1 VALRNAGP
9 SALVAFA
16 LNGVVALLTALSFA
30 EMSAAFPESGG
41 CYVFAKK
48 VLSVRAAFVVGW
60 TTWLAYVVAGV
71 LYALGFAQ
79 FALTGLAALWS
90 GDPPSWLGARTTAVA
105 FALLA
110 TVGYAASLIRRATGG
125 GEWATW
131 GKLAAFAALI
141 LAGLWGLTARTD
153 PAVRVGLHPFFAGG
167 TLGVVRAMGFTFIA
181 LQGFEV
187 IAAVAG
193 EVREP
198 GKTIPRAMVASLG
211 CALAVYLP
219 LLFVVSTAGV
229 PPGDSI
235 VAMSERHPETVIADA
250 VHSYMGVHGFWL
262 VIIAAVLSTLS
273 ALHANLLAASRI
285 VLTMARDRTLPV
297 VLGNMDAS
305 RRTPVVAVYASALVL
320 VAVLL
325 VVPDL
330 AAAGAAA
337 SLIFLVSFALAHL
350 TSLLARRR
358 RPSAYTSGF
367 RTPLF
372 PAVQWIGGV
381 ACASLAV
388 FQAVAVPAAGGIIL
402 VWLAL
407 GVLLYV
413 GLFSSRAAAVDELA
427 LARDPELHS
436 LRGTN
441 PVVLVPVAN
450 PDTASMLVSIAA
462 ALAPPRVGRVLLMNV
477 LRSNTD
483 AASGDPVR
491 QAQDVLGEALRAALR
506 AGHRPQALLSVA
518 DSPWAEIRRVA
529 REYACHG
536 VLLGRA
542 RLDERSM
549 AELESLMDDLDCH
562 VAFLLAPQ
570 GWSLE
575 DVRKIL
581 VPVGGRGGHDVLR
594 ARVLG
599 SLCRDGAIDV
609 TWFRV
614 LPADASDIHVAQ
626 THAELLRLAADATP
640 GHGESLVER
649 SDDPLASLLSRAA
662 QADLMVVGL
671 QRERGHRLF
680 GQLVPH
686 VATHPECAT
695 LIISTGR

>member
-1 VALRNAGP
+1 
-9 SALVAFA
+9 
-16 LNGVVALLTALSFA
+16 
-30 EMSAAFPESGG
+30 
-41 CYVFAKK
+41 
-48 VLSVRAAFVVGW
+48 
-60 TTWLAYVVAGV
+60 
-71 LYALGFAQ
+71 
-79 FALTGLAALWS
+79 
-90 GDPPSWLGARTTAVA
+90 
-105 FALLA
+105 
-110 TVGYAASLIRRATGG
+110 
-125 GEWATW
+125 
-131 GKLAAFAALI
+131 
-141 LAGLWGLTARTD
+141 
-153 PAVRVGLHPFFAGG
+153 
-167 TLGVVRAMGFTFIA
+167 MGFTFIA

-198 GKTIPRAMVASLG
+198 GKTIPRAMVASLS

-250 VHSYMGVHGFWL
+250 VRSYMGVPGFWL
-262 VIIAAVLSTLS
+262 VIVAAVLSTLS

-297 VLGNMDAS
+297 VLGNVHAS

-325 VVPDL
+325 VVPNL

-358 RPSAYTSGF
+358 RRSAYASGF
-367 RTPLF
+367 RTPLY
-372 PAVQWIGGV
+372 PAVQWVGGG
-381 ACASLAV
+381 ACVSLAV
-388 FQAVAVPAAGGIIL
+388 FQAVAVPAAGGIML

-413 GLFSSRAAAVDELA
+413 GLFSSRAAAVDEFA

-450 PDTASMLVSIAA
+450 PDTAPMLVSIAA
-462 ALAPPRVGRVLLMNV
+462 ALAPPRVGRVLLMSV
-477 LRSNTD
+477 LRSSAD

-491 QAQDVLGEALRAALR
+491 RALDVLGEALRAALA

-518 DSPWAEIRRVA
+518 DSPWTEIRRVA

-542 RLDERSM
+542 RLDEQSM

-562 VAFLLAPQ
+562 VAFLLAPR
-570 GWSLE
+570 GWSLAG
-575 DVRKIL
+575 VRKIL
-581 VPVGGRGGHDVLR
+581 VPVGGRGGHGVLR

-599 SLCRDGAIDV
+599 SLCRDGSRDV
-609 TWFRV
+609 TWLRV
-614 LPADASDIHVAQ
+614 LPADASDVQAAQ
-626 THAELLRLAADATP
+626 TRAELLRLAADATP
-640 GHGESLVER
+640 DRGEAVVER
-649 SDDPLASLLSRAA
+649 NDDPLASLRSRAA
-662 QADLMVVGL
+662 LADLMVVGL

-680 GQLVPH
+680 GRVVPH
-686 VATHPECAT
+686 VVAHPGCAT